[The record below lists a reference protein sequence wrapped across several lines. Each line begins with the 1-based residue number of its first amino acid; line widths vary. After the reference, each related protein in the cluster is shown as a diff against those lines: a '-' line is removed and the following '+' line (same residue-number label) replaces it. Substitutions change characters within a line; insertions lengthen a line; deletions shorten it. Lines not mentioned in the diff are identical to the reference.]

1 MKRLIAG
8 AVAAACTTV
17 LHGAAGPGTASPF
30 YLEQTET
37 LEGGKPLTYVLA
49 RNADGAVV
57 RKETGGA
64 VDVRDI
70 FFPDGRAVSVFD
82 TFKMKVTWPKGTKR
96 QGAPGIDEDS
106 TPDCNV
112 ENLDALGQPTDPTL
126 GLESVLG
133 EAVVVSEA
141 KMSGFTIVT
150 WRAPRL
156 SCEELYYRSE
166 KTDAGGSH
174 TVVAEMTTKQL
185 LVSEP
190 DPQLFV
196 VNPKFVEIEAAE
208 RYTSLVGLNG
218 LPLPDDERERLV
230 GKTPSKTAK

>member
-1 MKRLIAG
+1 
-8 AVAAACTTV
+8 VA
-17 LHGAAGPGTASPF
+17 
-30 YLEQTET
+30 E
-37 LEGGKPLTYVLA
+37 
-49 RNADGAVV
+49 
-57 RKETGGA
+57 
-64 VDVRDI
+64 
-70 FFPDGRAVSVFD
+70 
-82 TFKMKVTWPKGTKR
+82 GTKR
-96 QGAPGIDEDS
+96 QGAPGVDEDA

-141 KMSGFTIVT
+141 RMGGFTIVT

-156 SCEELYYRSE
+156 SCGELYYRSE
-166 KTDAGGSH
+166 KADSDGAH

-196 VNPKFVEIEAAE
+196 VNPNFVEIPAAE
-208 RYTSLVGLNG
+208 RYTSFVGLNG

-230 GKTPSKTAK
+230 GKTSSKTAK